1 MHQTLPELLEILQ
14 LEKLEEK
21 LYRGQNFQTD
31 WQRVFGGQVLAQALH
46 AAYQTVPDDRFA
58 HSLHGYFILG
68 GDLSLPI
75 IYDVDTI
82 RDGGSFTTRR
92 VVAIQKGRAIF
103 NMSASFCR
111 PLDGFDHQIEMP
123 NIEGPTAF
131 LSDDEF
137 HEEIRKIDPE
147 EYKKRHREIAFEFRR
162 KERLDP
168 WEPQDLPPLRH
179 IWVKAKGSIP
189 DDVRLQHQ
197 LLAYLSDYNLMGTA
211 TLPHRSQMK
220 VGDYYMSSLDHAM
233 WFQRHSNI
241 QDWHLFQFDS
251 PSAADGR
258 GFSRAN
264 LFSESGDLVASVV
277 QEGLMVKRRKS

>member
-1 MHQTLPELLEILQ
+1 MHQTLPELLELLK
-14 LEKLEEK
+14 LEKLEEN
-21 LYRGQNFQTD
+21 LFRGQNFQTA
-31 WQRVFGGQVLAQALH
+31 WKRVFGGQVLAQALH
-46 AAYQTVPDDRFA
+46 AAYQTVPEDRFA

-75 IYDVDTI
+75 VYDVDTI

-103 NMSASFCR
+103 NMSASFCK
-111 PLDGFDHQIEMP
+111 PLEGFNHQIEKP
-123 NIEGPTAF
+123 DIAGPEAF
-131 LSDDEF
+131 LSDEEF
-137 HEEIRKIDPE
+137 HLQIKEKDPV
-147 EYKKRHREIAFEFRR
+147 EYEKRHRILPFEFRR

-168 WEPQDLPPLRH
+168 WNPQDLPPLRH
-179 IWVKAKGSIP
+179 IWMKATGTLPADI
-189 DDVRLQHQ
+189 RLQHQ
-197 LLAYLSDYNLMGTA
+197 VLAYMSDYNLMGTA
-211 TLPHRSQMK
+211 TLPHRSKMQD
-220 VGDYYMSSLDHAM
+220 GDYYLSSLDHAM
-233 WFQRHSNI
+233 WFQRHSNL

-277 QEGLMVKRRKS
+277 QEGLMVKRRK